1 MNQSQVSA
9 PSLDGVLAET
19 LDALK
24 QLDID
29 RLEVLER
36 SVEVLRGNPR
46 VENVT
51 DTVTNLKILNCL
63 LEETRKNLHVF
74 KLLEA
79 RLFHPEDARGYAGIL
94 SLG

>member
-1 MNQSQVSA
+1 MEQGQAS
-9 PSLDGVLAET
+9 PLSLQEVLAET
-19 LDALK
+19 IDALK
-24 QLDID
+24 YLDTD
-29 RLEVLER
+29 RLEALER
-36 SVEVLRGNPR
+36 SVEDLRGSPR

-51 DTVTNLKILNCL
+51 VSVTNLNILNRL

-74 KLLEA
+74 KLLET